1 MNQKMPLRFSGG
13 AIVLLVLV
21 IGGATW
27 MLLGGT
33 PQAPEMSAA
42 SRAAGR
48 ISTGA
53 PQLVSIERLPEMD
66 GAMCQW
72 MPASASTSLMAT
84 LQQEAMATRPGT
96 AADPA
101 GADIPG
107 DRAPLRIIRDTNPTY
122 SAIAV
127 DTNSNEVFL
136 QDENLFGIKVFDR
149 TTNTPPSA
157 AFSEPKRMIGGL
169 LTKLE
174 FNCGLYV
181 DPKSGDIYSVA
192 NDTVD
197 TLVIFPRDAQGNI
210 KPMRYINTPHG
221 TFGIS
226 VDEDKSELFLTVQ
239 HEHAVVVYQKEAS
252 GDDKPLRRLEGTQTQ
267 LEDPHGIALDT
278 KNGFMYVSNHGS
290 VNERQKVG
298 TGRFNPPSISV
309 YPITAQGN
317 TAPLRII
324 EGPRTHLN
332 WPATMAF
339 DPVSDELYVANDA
352 GNAVLVFGADA
363 RGDVAP
369 RRMISGPKTGIQYPT
384 GLYLDHKN
392 REVWLANMGNHS
404 ATAYSMDANG
414 NVAPLRTIRSTP
426 ADQVALAIGNPGAV
440 AYDSKR
446 EEILVPN

>member
-1 MNQKMPLRFSGG
+1 MKHAVPTRFATATIALAAVPLGV
-13 AIVLLVLV
+13 AMWLLLS
-21 IGGATW
+21 ATPPSHQ
-27 MLLGGT
+27 LT
-33 PQAPEMSAA
+33 AA
-42 SRAAGR
+42 SQSAGR

-53 PQLVSIERLPEMD
+53 PQLVAVDQLPGMD
-66 GAMCQW
+66 GALCEW
-72 MPASASTSLMAT
+72 MPASANESLMAA
-84 LQQEAMATRPGT
+84 LRQEAMAARTG
-96 AADPA
+96 AAA
-101 GADIPG
+101 NQGHAEVPG
-107 DRAPLRIIRDTNPTY
+107 DRAPIRIIRDTNPTY

-127 DTNSNEVFL
+127 DTNSDEVFL

-197 TLVIFPRDAQGNI
+197 TLVVFPRDAQGNI
-210 KPMRYINTPHG
+210 KPMREINTPHG
-221 TFGIS
+221 TFGIA
-226 VDEDKSELFLTVQ
+226 VEEDRQELFLTVQ
-239 HEHAVVVYQKEAS
+239 HEHAVVVYRKTAS
-252 GDDKPLRRLEGTQTQ
+252 GDDEPLRRLEGTQTQ

-278 KNGFMYVSNHGS
+278 KNGLMYVSNHGS

-298 TGRFNPPSISV
+298 TGRFNPPSITV
-309 YPITAQGN
+309 YPITAEGN
-317 TAPLRII
+317 LPPLRII
-324 EGPRTHLN
+324 EGPRTQMN
-332 WPATMAF
+332 WPAAMAF
-339 DPVSDELYVANDA
+339 DPVREELYVANDA
-352 GNAVLVFGADA
+352 ADAVLVFGTDA
-363 RGDVAP
+363 RGDAAP
-369 RRMISGPKTGIQYPT
+369 RRVISGPKTGIRYPT
-384 GLYLDHKN
+384 GLYLDLKN

-404 ATAYSMDANG
+404 ATAYSMEASG

-426 ADQVALAIGNPGAV
+426 AEQVALAIGNPGAV

>member
-1 MNQKMPLRFSGG
+1 MNQKMPLRLSRG
-13 AIVLLVLV
+13 AIGLLVLV
-21 IGGATW
+21 VGVATW

-48 ISTGA
+48 ISTGT
-53 PQLVSIERLPEMD
+53 PQLVSIERLPEVD

-72 MPASASTSLMAT
+72 MPASASASLIVS
-84 LQQEAMATRPGT
+84 LQQEAMAVRPG
-96 AADPA
+96 AAPEQG

-324 EGPRTHLN
+324 EGPRTQLN

>member
-1 MNQKMPLRFSGG
+1 
-13 AIVLLVLV
+13 
-21 IGGATW
+21 
-27 MLLGGT
+27 
-33 PQAPEMSAA
+33 
-42 SRAAGR
+42 
-48 ISTGA
+48 
-53 PQLVSIERLPEMD
+53 
-66 GAMCQW
+66 
-72 MPASASTSLMAT
+72 
-84 LQQEAMATRPGT
+84 
-96 AADPA
+96 
-101 GADIPG
+101 
-107 DRAPLRIIRDTNPTY
+107 
-122 SAIAV
+122 
-127 DTNSNEVFL
+127 
-136 QDENLFGIKVFDR
+136 
-149 TTNTPPSA
+149 
-157 AFSEPKRMIGGL
+157 
-169 LTKLE
+169 
-174 FNCGLYV
+174 
-181 DPKSGDIYSVA
+181 
-192 NDTVD
+192 
-197 TLVIFPRDAQGNI
+197 
-210 KPMRYINTPHG
+210 
-221 TFGIS
+221 
-226 VDEDKSELFLTVQ
+226 VQ